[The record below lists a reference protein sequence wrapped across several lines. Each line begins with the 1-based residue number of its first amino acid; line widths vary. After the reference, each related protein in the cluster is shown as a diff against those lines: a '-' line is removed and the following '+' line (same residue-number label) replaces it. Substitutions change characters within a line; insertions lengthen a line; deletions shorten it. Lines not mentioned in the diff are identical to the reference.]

1 MHDPAIFEDPYVFRP
16 ERFLR
21 DGKPDPSV
29 PDPIPF
35 VFGFGRR
42 LVESFSSLQRCGAH
56 DSHECF

>member
-42 LVESFSSLQRCGAH
+42 LVALFLPTSC
-56 DSHECF
+56 